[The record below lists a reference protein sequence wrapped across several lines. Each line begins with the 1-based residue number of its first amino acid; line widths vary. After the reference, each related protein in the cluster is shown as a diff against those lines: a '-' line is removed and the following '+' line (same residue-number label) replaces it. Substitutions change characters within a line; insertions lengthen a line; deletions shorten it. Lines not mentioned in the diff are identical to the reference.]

1 MKVPIPAEIV
11 NMVLESEKLKAEI
24 QALRNKPRLS
34 LSDLRALANF
44 KAELL
49 MVCPAERY
57 LWLEGKPAVDIVKEL
72 TKIKSLH

>member
-11 NMVLESEKLKAEI
+11 SMVLESEKLKNEI
-24 QALRNKPRLS
+24 QSLRNKPRLS
-34 LSDLRALANF
+34 LSDLRALANL

-49 MVCPAERY
+49 MRCPPCRY
-57 LWLEGKPAVDIVKEL
+57 LWNAGRPVVDIVREL

>member
-11 NMVLESEKLKAEI
+11 SMVLESEKLKAEI

-34 LSDLRALANF
+34 LSDLKALANF
-44 KAELL
+44 KTELL
-49 MVCPAERY
+49 MVCPADRY
-57 LWLEGKPAVDIVKEL
+57 LWLQGKPAVDIVKEL